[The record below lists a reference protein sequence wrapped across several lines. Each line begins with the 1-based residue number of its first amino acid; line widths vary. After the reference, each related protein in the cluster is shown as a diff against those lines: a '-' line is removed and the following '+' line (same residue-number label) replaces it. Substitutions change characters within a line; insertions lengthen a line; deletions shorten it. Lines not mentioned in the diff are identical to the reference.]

1 MCKKDKVKFADNFA
15 VKESVSKMLGTGFT
29 GIKPI
34 DIEVLRDSKGKPYVN
49 MYGACLEKSIEL
61 GIRKV
66 FVTIS
71 NTKEFS
77 MAFVVGEGYR
87 YVQIVV
93 NASTMKA
100 IDNYTINEIGI
111 PSLVL
116 MERAALAVA
125 DCVKEHIVSSD
136 KILAICAG
144 VIMVQM
150 VLQRLEF

>member
-1 MCKKDKVKFADNFA
+1 MIIGIGTDLIEISRVIKACNKSSFQEKIFTKDEIELCKKDKVKFADNFA

-77 MAFVVGEGYR
+77 MAFVVGEGG
-87 YVQIVV
+87 
-93 NASTMKA
+93 
-100 IDNYTINEIGI
+100 IDT
-111 PSLVL
+111 
-116 MERAALAVA
+116 
-125 DCVKEHIVSSD
+125 CK
-136 KILAICAG
+136 
-144 VIMVQM
+144 
-150 VLQRLEF
+150 